1 MGLQLPSE
9 LTTFLQMVGYNWP
22 QADETKLFEMGQKW
36 TGFSST
42 LDQVTSAANTGASG
56 VWNENIGDDIRAFS
70 DHWSGEDGPAKV
82 LGDSSTASTL
92 VGTGMFIVG
101 AIVLALKVQVIIQL
115 VTLAIQIAQAIAT
128 AAVTFGA
135 SLAEIPVFQQISRQI
150 VGMLV
155 DQVINQLLNA

>member
-22 QADETKLFEMGQKW
+22 QADETKLFEMGQRW
-36 TGFSST
+36 TSFSST
-42 LDQVTSAANTGASG
+42 LDQVTSAADTKASD
-56 VWNENIGDDIRAFS
+56 VWNQNVGDDIRAFS
-70 DHWSGEDGPAKV
+70 DHWSGDDGPSKV

-92 VGTGMFIVG
+92 VGTGMYIVG

-128 AAVTFGA
+128 AVVTFGA
-135 SLAEIPVFQQISRQI
+135 SLAEIPIFQQISRQI
-150 VGMLV
+150 VGMLI
-155 DQVINQLLNA
+155 DQVINRLLSA